1 MNEDLDMQDALEAFV
16 DRKLARVWTMLPGV
30 VRDVSADGLRVT
42 VQPTVCNLL
51 NTGEQ
56 VEIAPIDNVPVQWP
70 MTARGGMISRLQAG
84 DGVMLMFGA
93 LGFGGYL
100 SQNEVEVTDADSLL
114 RHGLAD
120 CVAVPGLFPFSMT
133 PTDVPETGCLIW
145 HENTTVKIDKGV
157 SIKDGHGNTV
167 VADSGGVTING
178 HLKVTR

>member
-1 MNEDLDMQDALEAFV
+1 MNEDLDMQEALETFV

-30 VRDVSADGLRVT
+30 VRNVSPDGLKVT

-51 NTGEQ
+51 PSGEQ

-70 MTARGGMISRLQAG
+70 MTARCGLLSRLQEG
-84 DGVMLMFGA
+84 DGVMLVFGA

-100 SQNEVEVTDADSLL
+100 SQNEVEVTDTDGLL

-133 PTDVPETGCLIW
+133 PTDIPETGCVMW
-145 HENTTVKIDKGV
+145 YENTSITLDKGV
-157 SIKDGHGNTV
+157 TLKDSHGNTV
-167 VADSGGVTING
+167 ETSSDGVLINK